1 MGLIWSP
8 LIIRFLCK
16 FRVLILLITFFQKLM
31 KRKPPIF
38 ISFWVNCW
46 KWLLV
51 RIVTPSLFSIFSK
64 SVLTGIYPNDW
75 KTAYVTP
82 LFKKGI
88 KSNPNNY
95 RPISVIPVI
104 SNVYQRF
111 PRRRLWCCIGVRGV
125 WFAILFWLLECACI
139 APLITCMWF
148 WTIGSQGHPVTS
160 YIFYCCLYLRHTT
173 VEKHDFVLRLLLSTP
188 LTHVPASLSH
198 GHPVWAEVILW
209 YRDGHNGTSAC
220 P

>member
-16 FRVLILLITFFQKLM
+16 FRVFILLITFFQKLM

-88 KSNPNNY
+88 KSNPNSY

-160 YIFYCCLYLRHTT
+160 DSTAACIYHIRPWRSMTLYYGCCFPLLWPM
-173 VEKHDFVLRLLLSTP
+173 FRL
-188 LTHVPASLSH
+188 HSH
-198 GHPVWAEVILW
+198 MVTRFE
-209 YRDGHNGTSAC
+209 RR
-220 P
+220 